1 MHAGIDRLSARGVG
15 AIVTPG
21 FHTDFQAPMSN
32 ARNAT
37 ALASRARVVIVGG
50 GFAGIAAARTLRRAP
65 VEITVV
71 DRTNH
76 HLFQPLLYQ
85 VASAVLPPSD
95 ITRPIRRVLRGQAN
109 ARVLMGEVTAID
121 TAARVV
127 RVNGGGIE
135 LPYDYLIVAAGLRHN
150 YFGHPE
156 WEALAPGLKTVADAE
171 EVRRRFLTAFEEAE
185 KSTDPAVHDEY
196 LTIVI
201 IGGGPTGVE
210 LAGILPATARA
221 AMRDDFRNVRV
232 DDTRVILL
240 EGGPRILADFPESLS
255 ASAAKDLGEL
265 GVQVRTGAWVSRIEP
280 GCVWVGDERI
290 AARTVFWAAGTQGA
304 AIVRTM
310 PAPLT
315 ADGRVRVAPDLS
327 VPGHPDVFVVGDLAA
342 VRHPKREGWV
352 PAVAPAANQ
361 EGRHAARTIARELAA
376 KPRRPFTY
384 FDKGMLATIGRH
396 RAVGAFG
403 KVRFKG
409 YVAWW
414 AWLLI
419 HILYLAGF
427 RNRASVLVEWMYA
440 YFTFERGSRLISVPS
455 AATRPSPSPR
465 PIATPAPAAPEPA
478 EATV

>member
-1 MHAGIDRLSARGVG
+1 
-15 AIVTPG
+15 
-21 FHTDFQAPMSN
+21 MSN
-32 ARNAT
+32 AISA
-37 ALASRARVVIVGG
+37 AAPPSRARVVIVGG

-95 ITRPIRRVLRGQAN
+95 ITRPIRRVLRGQSN

-121 TAARVV
+121 AATRMV

-156 WEALAPGLKTVADAE
+156 WEPLAPGLKSVADAE
-171 EVRRRFLTAFEEAE
+171 EIRRRFLTAFEDAE
-185 KSTDPAVHDEY
+185 KTTDRAAHDEY

-210 LAGILPATARA
+210 LAGIRPATARA

-240 EGGPRILADFPESLS
+240 EGGPRILTDFPESLS
-255 ASAAKDLGEL
+255 AAAAKDLGEL
-265 GVQVRTGAWVSRIEP
+265 GVHVRTGAWVSRIEP

-290 AARTVFWAAGTQGA
+290 PARTVFWAAGTQGA

-315 ADGRVRVAPDLS
+315 ADGRVRVAADLS
-327 VPGHPDVFVVGDLAA
+327 VPGHPELFVVGDLAA
-342 VRHPKREGWV
+342 VSHPKREGWV

-361 EGRHAARTIARELAA
+361 EGRHAARMIVRELAG
-376 KPRRPFTY
+376 KPRVPFRY

-409 YVAWW
+409 YAAWW

-455 AATRPSPSPR
+455 GAAQPAGSSRSFGTPTT
-465 PIATPAPAAPEPA
+465 APAPPAAQQPVKA
-478 EATV
+478 LV